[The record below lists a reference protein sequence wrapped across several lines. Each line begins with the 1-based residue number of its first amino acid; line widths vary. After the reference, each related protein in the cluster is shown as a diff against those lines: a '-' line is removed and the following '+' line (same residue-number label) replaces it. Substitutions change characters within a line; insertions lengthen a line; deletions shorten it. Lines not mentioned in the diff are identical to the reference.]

1 MKGKRAEMK
10 ADMDAKKEALKEK
23 YGTDTASYNAELA
36 KLKEA
41 KMAEIDAMKAE
52 KAARVE
58 EMKAEKA
65 AEMEEIKGDKD
76 KLEAKKKLRLLN

>member
-1 MKGKRAEMK
+1 
-10 ADMDAKKEALKEK
+10 
-23 YGTDTASYNAELA
+23 
-36 KLKEA
+36 
-41 KMAEIDAMKAE
+41 MAEIDAMKAE